1 MAMSDAEATKQ
12 IDQMVNFILS
22 EAKEK
27 ASDIER
33 KAEEDFNIEKL
44 KIVEGTKKKIRTE
57 FENKAKKVV
66 TQVAINKSTAVNR
79 ARLRKIAERQEI
91 IAKVKDQSAGLLAKK
106 VANQGEYKALIVD
119 LIVQGALQLLE
130 KEVMVR
136 CRPEDKSVVEG
147 ALKDASAKYT
157 DFIKKSCGANTPLT
171 LTMDPKT
178 LPPSAI
184 GGVVLACHGG
194 KITLDNTLNAR
205 LGLVMENDKPEI
217 RRQLFPVH

>member
-1 MAMSDAEATKQ
+1 
-12 IDQMVNFILS
+12 
-22 EAKEK
+22 
-27 ASDIER
+27 
-33 KAEEDFNIEKL
+33 
-44 KIVEGTKKKIRTE
+44 
-57 FENKAKKVV
+57 
-66 TQVAINKSTAVNR
+66 
-79 ARLRKIAERQEI
+79 
-91 IAKVKDQSAGLLAKK
+91 
-106 VANQGEYKALIVD
+106 
-119 LIVQGALQLLE
+119 
-130 KEVMVR
+130 MVR

-184 GGVVLACHGG
+184 GGVVLPCHGG

>member
-91 IAKVKDQSAGLLAKK
+91 IAKVKDQAAGLLAKK
-106 VANQGEYKALIVD
+106 VGNQGEYKALIVD

-130 KEVMVR
+130 KEVLVR

-147 ALKDASAKYT
+147 CLKDASAKYA
-157 DFIKKSCGANTPLT
+157 DFIKKSCGATVSLT
-171 LTMDPKT
+171 LTMDSKT
-178 LPPSAI
+178 LPASAI

-217 RRQLFPVH
+217 RKQLFPVH